1 MKIPRSDRKKARMEM
16 IPLIDV
22 TFQLLSF
29 FIYVS
34 LFMALQRG
42 IPLKLPQADTALQ
55 ERAQALE
62 VSLDAQG
69 AIFLEGEQVSLEILG
84 GKLQALASSRD
95 TDRVILRGDR
105 AVSYEKIMEVLD
117 KIRSSGLSRVSLEA
131 QPRGAR

>member
-1 MKIPRSDRKKARMEM
+1 MKIPRSDRKKARIEM

-62 VSLDAQG
+62 VSLDARG
-69 AIFLEGEQVSLEILG
+69 AIFLEGDQVSLELLG
-84 GKLQALASSRD
+84 EKLQALASSRD
-95 TDRVILRGDR
+95 ADRVILRGDR

-131 QPRGAR
+131 QPRGGR